1 MGVGVVDVDVDI
13 DVARVAGRR
22 ILRSVVDGC
31 WC

>member
-1 MGVGVVDVDVDI
+1 MGVGVVDVDI